1 MPLPLSPFPA
11 VVGQQYQIV
20 IIISINKWQQY
31 ANKNVNNNLSVW
43 PFGEGGLPEVS
54 THPIHSRLLLAF
66 QLGSQAE

>member
-31 ANKNVNNNLSVW
+31 ANINVNNNLSVW
-43 PFGEGGLPEVS
+43 PFGEGGYLK
-54 THPIHSRLLLAF
+54 F
-66 QLGSQAE
+66 QLIQFTLACYLLSS